1 MESQRGRGEGRERR
15 FGKTEK
21 NRKIMRKGE
30 ESEKT
35 GGGKRWGLG
44 ETILAVIAGRGPRN
58 DIFVV

>member
-1 MESQRGRGEGRERR
+1 
-15 FGKTEK
+15 
-21 NRKIMRKGE
+21 MRKGE